1 MGANTASLNKRGKF
15 DKSLI
20 AVIMPLAWPTI
31 LEQAL
36 QTIVQ
41 FIDSA
46 MVGRISANASA
57 AVGLTQTVTWLLSG
71 LFFAAGVGFLAV
83 ISRAIG
89 ADDRDYA
96 QRTAGQAVVVAV
108 IMGLVIGAAGMA
120 LSFVLPTWLGGAEE
134 IRRDATIYFFIINV
148 PMVFRSAIILFGA
161 LLRATGDMRHP
172 MLVNA
177 MMNAINVVLNFF
189 LIYSTRSVSLFGFDV
204 TIPGAGMGVAGAA
217 TATAI
222 SYVIGGI
229 AMTGL
234 LIKSDRGVAPKK
246 KYLKPDK
253 AILKRCFSIALPNAA
268 ERTVVCLGSTV
279 FTALVASLGT
289 ISLAAH
295 SIAITAESA
304 FYVPGYGFQAAAT
317 TLSGLTAGEGD
328 EDKLDR
334 MSETLMRITVF
345 CMFITGLLLFI
356 FPQAM
361 MSLFTRDPQ
370 VIAQGTVVLRIVS
383 VSEPFFALTLS
394 LEGVFNGVGD
404 TKMPFIISLC
414 SMWGVRIL
422 FTFLCVKVFGMGL
435 ASVWMCM
442 IADVITR
449 ALCMFT
455 RYRSGLWKKGLFT
468 KNHPAAE

>member
-1 MGANTASLNKRGKF
+1 M
-15 DKSLI
+15 
-20 AVIMPLAWPTI
+20 
-31 LEQAL
+31 
-36 QTIVQ
+36 
-41 FIDSA
+41 
-46 MVGRISANASA
+46 
-57 AVGLTQTVTWLLSG
+57 
-71 LFFAAGVGFLAV
+71 
-83 ISRAIG
+83 
-89 ADDRDYA
+89 
-96 QRTAGQAVVVAV
+96 
-108 IMGLVIGAAGMA
+108 
-120 LSFVLPTWLGGAEE
+120 
-134 IRRDATIYFFIINV
+134 
-148 PMVFRSAIILFGA
+148 
-161 LLRATGDMRHP
+161 
-172 MLVNA
+172 
-177 MMNAINVVLNFF
+177 
-189 LIYSTRSVSLFGFDV
+189 
-204 TIPGAGMGVAGAA
+204 
-217 TATAI
+217 
-222 SYVIGGI
+222 
-229 AMTGL
+229 
-234 LIKSDRGVAPKK
+234 
-246 KYLKPDK
+246 
-253 AILKRCFSIALPNAA
+253 
-268 ERTVVCLGSTV
+268 VCLGSTV

-370 VIAQGTVVLRIVS
+370 VIAQGTVALRIVS

-422 FTFLCVKVFGMGL
+422 FTFLCVKIFGMGL

-449 ALCMFT
+449 ALCMFA

-468 KNHPAAE
+468 KNHPVAE